1 MIYNLGI
8 CSVGTLKSKMSFPV
22 YHTNYFNLCLLWGSC
37 CSIFSFVDRCLLFC
51 TFLLVIVLSDRLWL
65 TASDYPFGIFKL
77 FLLHHRKQKWPIYL
91 HKLCPLQAHIDTFTY
106 WIKLH
111 IFTLNYHFVCEL
123 QDEERQSIYSAFAC
137 VL

>member
-1 MIYNLGI
+1 MFGGYIKVKNFVPRL
-8 CSVGTLKSKMSFPV
+8 P
-22 YHTNYFNLCLLWGSC
+22 HNYFNPCLLWGSC
-37 CSIFSFVDRCLLFC
+37 CSIFSFVDRCLSFC

-65 TASDYPFGIFKL
+65 TVSDYPFGIFKL

-91 HKLCPLQAHIDTFTY
+91 HKLCPLQAHIDPFTY

-111 IFTLNYHFVCEL
+111 IFTLNNHFVGEL
-123 QDEERQSIYSAFAC
+123 QDEERQSIYAAFAC

>member
-8 CSVGTLKSKMSFPV
+8 CSVGTLKSKISFPV
-22 YHTNYFNLCLLWGSC
+22 YHTTISTPVYC
-37 CSIFSFVDRCLLFC
+37 CSIFSFVDRCLSFC

-65 TASDYPFGIFKL
+65 TVSDYPFGIFKL
-77 FLLHHRKQKWPIYL
+77 LLLHHRKQKWPIYL
-91 HKLCPLQAHIDTFTY
+91 HKLCPLQAHIDPFTY

-111 IFTLNYHFVCEL
+111 IFTLNNHFVGEL
-123 QDEERQSIYSAFAC
+123 QDEERQSICAAFVC